1 MWAVIKFD
9 AKNFNFFKRELKA
22 KLSCNHVLYCPKLL
36 IQKYKNN
43 KLINKEIALLGN
55 YIFCYHNKFYDHK
68 IICELKYLR
77 GIKYFLNGFLNN
89 QSEIKIFIDKCK
101 NLENEKGFITSNL
114 FEKHLNTYYKFRSG
128 PFAEKIFKIIDLQ
141 RDKIDI
147 LMGNIRTTIKTQKF
161 LFSPV

>member
-1 MWAVIKFD
+1 MWTIIKFD
-9 AKNFNFFKRELKA
+9 PKKINLLKEDLKK
-22 KLSCNHVLYCPKLL
+22 KLGKDFIIYRPKLL

-55 YIFCYHNKFYDHK
+55 YIFCYHNKFNNHK

-89 QSEIKIFIDKCK
+89 PSEIKIFIDKCK

-147 LMGNIRTTIKTQKF
+147 LMGNIRTTIRTQKF

>member
-1 MWAVIKFD
+1 MWTIIKFD
-9 AKNFNFFKRELKA
+9 PKKINLLKEDLKK
-22 KLSCNHVLYCPKLL
+22 KLGKDFIIYRPKLL

-55 YIFCYHNKFYDHK
+55 YIFCYHNKFNNHK
-68 IICELKYLR
+68 IICDLKYLR

-101 NLENEKGFITSNL
+101 NSENEKGFITSNL
-114 FEKHLNTYYKFRSG
+114 FEKHLNTYYKCRSG
-128 PFAEKIFKIIDLQ
+128 LFAEKIFKIIDLQ

-147 LMGNIRTTIKTQKF
+147 LMGNIRTTIRTQKF